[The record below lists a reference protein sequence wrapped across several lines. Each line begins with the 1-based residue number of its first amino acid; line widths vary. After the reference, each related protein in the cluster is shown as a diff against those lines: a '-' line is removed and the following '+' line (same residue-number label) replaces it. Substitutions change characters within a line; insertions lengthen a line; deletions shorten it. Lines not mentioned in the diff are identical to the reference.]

1 MGAGMKRRKHQPRI
15 GSTRGTSL
23 GNVRLDDAE
32 LDRQLVHERD
42 DLMRRAKSL
51 LLLLQAAHPEGG
63 DRDFL
68 EE

>member
-1 MGAGMKRRKHQPRI
+1 MGAVVKRRKHQPRI
-15 GSTRGTSL
+15 GTTRGTSL

-32 LDRQLVHERD
+32 IDRQLVLERN
-42 DLMRRAKSL
+42 DLQRRASAL

-63 DRDFL
+63 NRDFL